1 MEGRTSIFTDNK
13 LRSLSHFHQQ
23 PRNLEQTPNVLE
35 EYNGINQKRKH
46 FGICQIQMLMGK

>member
-35 EYNGINQKRKH
+35 EYNGINQKQKNA
-46 FGICQIQMLMGK
+46 GILEFAKFKC